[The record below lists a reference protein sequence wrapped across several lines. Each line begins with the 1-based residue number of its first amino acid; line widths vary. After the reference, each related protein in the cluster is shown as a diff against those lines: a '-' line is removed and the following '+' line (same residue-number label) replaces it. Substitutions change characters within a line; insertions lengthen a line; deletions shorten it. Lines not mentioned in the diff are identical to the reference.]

1 MATTVV
7 RKQQAFQEGPR
18 GAAEQ
23 SVTCHRGPHA
33 SPLCLLRGCAK
44 VPGICL
50 KRSVVQKGSLNL
62 QCLLRF
68 LHVVPPSS
76 GWHFSI
82 VFPEARG
89 EKRLGTRKGFARGC
103 LERPCQ
109 RVEVCLCL
117 GLLAE
122 VGCPTGRWWT
132 RCAGSSGGG
141 PGLSRRSAGQGA
153 MGSSGLGI
161 EQSCQLDVGLSLLV
175 SCNTALQMKH
185 HLAMTSPK
193 R

>member
-1 MATTVV
+1 M
-7 RKQQAFQEGPR
+7 P
-18 GAAEQ
+18 
-23 SVTCHRGPHA
+23 

-50 KRSVVQKGSLNL
+50 KRSVVQK
-62 QCLLRF
+62 LLF
-68 LHVVPPSS
+68 KSAVSS
-76 GWHFSI
+76 ALPACCPAQFRVAPLYHLPFVKCSYSR
-82 VFPEARG
+82 ARG
-89 EKRLGTRKGFARGC
+89 EKRLGARKGLARGC
-103 LERPCQ
+103 LERPC
-109 RVEVCLCL
+109 RPVEVCLCL

-153 MGSSGLGI
+153 VGSSGLGV

-185 HLAMTSPK
+185 HLAMTPPK